1 MVARRELSLDGL
13 NQPFGGLVYYEV
25 SRAKVEL
32 DIEQEDRHLV
42 LRLQDGD
49 LEALGD
55 LYDRHRSLVYRTALA
70 ITSEPEAAADLL
82 QDVFL
87 RLHRFAH
94 RIDPERPIQPW
105 LYRITANLS
114 YTWMKRRSRWLRFL
128 HEMSDWVSRERRP
141 SVQRQ
146 VELDEEIRWVQQAVA
161 SLPLP
166 QRVVVALYYVNDLS
180 LKEISET
187 LDIPVG
193 TVKSRLYYGRSVLKK
208 KLGLRPEMVL
218 EVLYELS

>member
-1 MVARRELSLDGL
+1 
-13 NQPFGGLVYYEV
+13 
-25 SRAKVEL
+25 VEL

-94 RIDPERPIQPW
+94 RIDPERPIEPW